1 MLCGINQKTG
11 RCMQVKNKNDTSL
24 FCEENKTVN
33 QKRCRRKTERKPK
46 SKPKP
51 NPRPGRS
58 SSSSVKEIKYKCPPD
73 KIYNHK
79 TKRCIQK
86 TGVMGKKIMIS
97 SKTTQIGG
105 PVSLDYYKVNL
116 NGIERKI
123 LLFGDEH
130 TQYIHHKQPD
140 TIEITTLL
148 KKIIRKS
155 PHCIDL
161 YSENAPINI
170 DLKAKGKA
178 IQKYSSPL
186 EAVRKEFGN
195 CPKHNLKGFTKCN
208 YDNLRYHNWDL
219 RFQVQEKGGWRS
231 NPYDELLFK
240 HKSVFNELNNKFSKV
255 SIIKYLLGF
264 PVSNSKSIDSFFKKK
279 LEFAMKRESFQKAVS
294 PTSIFSERREL
305 IQKEYKKCLQSTTFP
320 KDLLKTF
327 ISSYK
332 ALRDTDYTLVFTDF
346 YTLCR
351 MFMKFDSSRSKMTP
365 KRCPVQGKNNYQTP
379 QYLIVF
385 AGHMHILNLIGFI
398 EKMFGEKPIYTT
410 GWKRGNKIFKNKI
423 LSIESPFYNIKD
435 SKGKKL
441 QNVNTIDDLFTDF
454 Y

>member
-11 RCMQVKNKNDTSL
+11 RCMQVNNKNNISL
-24 FCEENKTVN
+24 FCEENKTVK
-33 QKRCRRKTERKPK
+33 QKRCRRKTQRKTT

-51 NPRPGRS
+51 KPRLSDS
-58 SSSSVKEIKYKCPPD
+58 SGSVKEIKYRCPPD

-86 TGVMGKKIMIS
+86 TGVMGKKIMIT

-105 PVSLDYYKVNL
+105 PVSLDYYKINL
-116 NGIERKI
+116 NGTERKI
-123 LLFGDEH
+123 LFFGDSH
-130 TQYIHHKQPD
+130 TQYIHHKRPD

-148 KKIIRKS
+148 KKLIRKS
-155 PHCIDL
+155 SHCIDF
-161 YSENAPINI
+161 YSENAPYNI

-186 EAVRKEFGN
+186 EAVRKEFGG
-195 CPKHNLKGFTKCN
+195 CPKHNLKGFAKCN

-219 RFQVQEKGGWRS
+219 RFQVQQEGSWKA

-240 HKSVFNELNNKFSKV
+240 HKFVFYELNQKFSKV

-279 LEFAMKRESFQKAVS
+279 LEAAMKRESFQNIVS
-294 PTSIFSERREL
+294 PASIFSERREL
-305 IQKEYKKCLQSTTFP
+305 IQKEYKKCIQSTNFP
-320 KDLLKTF
+320 KDFLKTF
-327 ISSYK
+327 LSGYK
-332 ALRDTDYTLVFTDF
+332 SLRDTDYTLVFTDF

-351 MFMKFDSSRSKMTP
+351 MFMNFDSSRSKKTP

-385 AGHMHILNLIGFI
+385 AGHMHILNLIAFI
-398 EKMFGEKPIYTT
+398 TKMFQSKPIYTT
-410 GWKRGNKIFKNKI
+410 NSSKSKYLRNKII
-423 LSIESPFYNIKD
+423 SLESPWNIRD

-441 QNVNTIDDLFTDF
+441 QNINTIDDLFTDF